1 MGMVLGELLGSA
13 EEEVELLEEL
23 VVIRVRQ
30 EAVRFMVMMVREVG
44 RWVLEAEQEWVLKE
58 MEEDWALEE
67 VSGRRRTRS

>member
-30 EAVRFMVMMVREVG
+30 EAVRFMVLMVREVG

-58 MEEDWALEE
+58 MEEDWVLEE
-67 VSGRRRTRS
+67 VSGEKED